1 MTTDWVRPPKSG
13 TNGGFLG
20 NEPPTHPS
28 PYSKSQPNHN
38 LDSILNLRE
47 EGVGS

>member
-13 TNGGFLG
+13 TNEGFLG
-20 NEPPTHPS
+20 NKSKPS
-28 PYSKSQPNHN
+28 HN